1 MKTIID
7 GLNPEQVE
15 VIVNFIKNIFTTDH
29 WFGKDFSEKDLEGDI
44 SGDDIMHE
52 LFSTFGKMEE
62 VNREYD
68 TCSLK
73 IGDREFFTSIRRFGD
88 DCDWESQYFETMRK
102 ADMPVVPEKMFILTG
117 EKGEWDAHYEFI
129 VGVFDS
135 MELAEQAKTKL
146 FDELLLLSKKYT
158 TEQAEILEKEWRDAM
173 MASPDDELDEDVKHS
188 AEVEEFVTWPFRHKM
203 QSFKLDKFKI
213 TEYTLNQSIF
223 NLANF

>member
-1 MKTIID
+1 MKTIIK

-15 VIVNFIKNIFTTDH
+15 VIVNFIKGIFATDH
-29 WFGKDFSEKDLEGDI
+29 WFGKDFSEQDLEGDI
-44 SGDDIMHE
+44 SGDDIISELFCAFGKKTME
-52 LFSTFGKMEE
+52 DRETDVCTIEIGDMLFST
-62 VNREYD
+62 
-68 TCSLK
+68 
-73 IGDREFFTSIRRFGD
+73 SIRIFGD
-88 DCDWESQYFETMRK
+88 DCQWSNEIYASKKQPIPIK
-102 ADMPVVPEKMFILTG
+102 KMFILTG

-213 TEYTLNQSIF
+213 TEYPLNQSIF